1 MIGMAGGP
9 LAPPMPQVDANVKLA
24 FRERFDAAGWER
36 LLFPAALKPIN
47 LNWGLIMLLN
57 DKAVV
62 VTGAAGGIG
71 RAIAEEAK
79 RAGARLALVDVDV
92 EQLRKTVA
100 SLKDG
105 GTEVL
110 PYGLD
115 LKDSALWQNTIDEIA
130 SHFGGIDVLV
140 NNAIS
145 VKYEPMSDVNLQ
157 SYRHQMTIGLDAVFW
172 GIQAATPYLAKSG
185 HGSIINMTS
194 PASIHGIP
202 NGSVYA
208 AIKGAISALTR
219 QCAVELGEK
228 GIRVNAVA
236 PGPIPTPGTRRIVD
250 EAGWQKRLVRS
261 PLGRL
266 STPEGVARTVVFLA
280 SDAADC
286 INGDVVFVDGGRSI
300 SAL

>member
-1 MIGMAGGP
+1 M
-9 LAPPMPQVDANVKLA
+9 
-24 FRERFDAAGWER
+24 
-36 LLFPAALKPIN
+36 
-47 LNWGLIMLLN
+47 
-57 DKAVV
+57 
-62 VTGAAGGIG
+62 
-71 RAIAEEAK
+71 
-79 RAGARLALVDVDV
+79 
-92 EQLRKTVA
+92 
-100 SLKDG
+100 
-105 GTEVL
+105 
-110 PYGLD
+110 
-115 LKDSALWQNTIDEIA
+115 
-130 SHFGGIDVLV
+130 LV

-145 VKYEPMSDVNLQ
+145 VKYEPMSDVTLQ